1 MKTVYDRFI
10 CEMEAK
16 EGENKEL
23 LLNDTKIYSK
33 QEVDTNFGKKF
44 AKFSFEAKTFFIF
57 TKAEGRNTLYNI
69 LVEIEK
75 DKFQYVLLV
84 EITTIFAPEIPNQV
98 ASLGKNSIFKNQ
110 FKGLVDKTYLVLA
123 KKLGSLASDSSQ
135 YINARKLWYRLT
147 KVTNVDYIDY
157 RGRTIETGV
166 KPKDYNDPRYWS
178 EDEKNNFFII
188 R

>member
-1 MKTVYDRFI
+1 MV
-10 CEMEAK
+10 
-16 EGENKEL
+16 
-23 LLNDTKIYSK
+23 
-33 QEVDTNFGKKF
+33 KKF

-57 TKAEGRNTLYNI
+57 TKAEGRNTLYNV

-166 KPKDYNDPRYWS
+166 KPKDYNDPKYWS